1 MANEFLDTKNH
12 IEKKKKIDPHQGVIT
27 VKLQNT
33 KDKQRNLKS
42 SIGKKI
48 SYSGQR
54 ILPISDF
61 NSNTANRTRAL
72 PLKF

>member
-42 SIGKKI
+42 SIGKKKKLQWTENPTNI
-48 SYSGQR
+48 RLQ
-54 ILPISDF
+54 
-61 NSNTANRTRAL
+61 
-72 PLKF
+72 